1 MEETSSRRFGSS
13 PPTVGSTLRTIVR
26 HPQRGFRVVHTG
38 FFNTGFFN
46 TGSFITGFAHQRTER

>member
-13 PPTVGSTLRTIVR
+13 PPTVGSTSRTIVR

-38 FFNTGFFN
+38 FFNTGF
-46 TGSFITGFAHQRTER
+46 AHQRTER